1 MTTTFFIRSKSNDT
15 HGVIHFLFSTGYGKI
30 KSTTGLKINKK
41 DWSAGFPKKTVATT
55 EIRSLLTS
63 FKVKIDKSITDL
75 IENQNRLPNKSELT
89 KFCKSVIIGE
99 RNVENSI
106 FLSDLID
113 QFILDNEADASKGL
127 AKGTMKYKKNHLKG
141 FLDFCGH
148 NSVISEL
155 NEYKIDAY
163 KAMLF
168 HDGNENST
176 KNNYRKSIMSFLNWL
191 KAKRISNIVNEI
203 DFGKFVEPVKDVI
216 ALTEDELRILEK
228 AKLTPALQKHIDIFL
243 LGCYTALSIS
253 DIVNIAKDKIED
265 DHIHT
270 RRIKTDELLKI
281 PLIAEAK
288 QILEKYNYDFKSYG
302 ITSGRVQLKKAFK
315 ELGLNRRVRITS
327 KIGSRTTVDK
337 MVPLHREIS
346 WHKARKTAIT
356 TLLSKGVDQ
365 SLVMMIS
372 GHKDHR
378 AFRKYIDGTDLLMK
392 EMKKLRGKKDDDDNE
407 EATNH

>member
-1 MTTTFFIRSKSNDT
+1 MKTRFFLKSNSNDIEGT
-15 HGVIHFLFSTGYGKI
+15 IYFLFSTEYGRV
-30 KSTTGLKINKK
+30 KSTTGIKINKK
-41 DWSAGFPKKTVATT
+41 DWSNGGPKNNVSVSEK
-55 EIRSLLTS
+55 RSTIES
-63 FKVKIDKSITDL
+63 FRKKLDNKI
-75 IENQNRLPNKSELT
+75 IELKKNQNRQPNKSELIA
-89 KFCKSVIIGE
+89 FCKSVIKGD
-99 RNVENSI
+99 RNMENSI

-113 QFILDNEADASKGL
+113 QFISENETSTNKGV
-127 AKGTMKYKKNHLKG
+127 ATGTLKYKKNHLIG

-148 NSVISEL
+148 NSVVSEL
-155 NEYKIDAY
+155 NEYKIEAY

-168 HDGNENST
+168 RDGNENST

-191 KAKRISNIVNEI
+191 KKKRISMVVNEI
-203 DFGKFVEPVKDVI
+203 DFGKFPEPVKDVI
-216 ALTEDELRILEK
+216 ALTEDELRILEN
-228 AKLTPALQKHIDIFL
+228 AKLTPALQKHIDVFL

-253 DIVNIAKDKIED
+253 DIVNITKDKIED
-265 DHIHT
+265 EHIHT

-302 ITSGRVQLKKAFK
+302 ITSGRVQLKKAFR
-315 ELGLNRRVRITS
+315 ELGLNRKVRITS
-327 KIGSRTTVDK
+327 KVGSRRTIDK
-337 MVPLHREIS
+337 MVPLHQEIS

-378 AFRKYIDGTDLLMK
+378 SFRKYIDGTDLLMQVM
-392 EMKKLRGKKDDDDNE
+392 EKLRRKDGNE
-407 EATNH
+407 E

>member
-1 MTTTFFIRSKSNDT
+1 MTTTFFLRSKSGDDQ
-15 HGVIHFLFSTGYGKI
+15 GVIHFLFSTGYGKI

-63 FKVKIDKSITDL
+63 FKVKIDKCITDL

-113 QFILDNEADASKGL
+113 QFILENETSSVKGL
-127 AKGTMKYKKNHLKG
+127 AKGTLKYKKNHLKG
-141 FLDFCGH
+141 FLEFCGH
-148 NSVISEL
+148 NSVVSEL

-168 HDGNENST
+168 RDGNENST

-191 KAKRISNIVNEI
+191 KKKRISMVVNEI
-203 DFGKFVEPVKDVI
+203 DFGKFSEPLKDVI
-216 ALTEDELRILEK
+216 ALTEDEFRILEN
-228 AKLTPALQKHIDIFL
+228 AKLTPAIQKHIDIFL

-253 DIVNIAKDKIED
+253 DIVNITKDKIED

-288 QILEKYNYDFKSYG
+288 KILEKYNYDFRLYG

-315 ELGLNRRVRITS
+315 ELGLNRKVRITS
-327 KIGSRTTVDK
+327 KVGNRRTTDK
-337 MVPLHREIS
+337 MVPLYQEIS

-378 AFRKYIDGTDLLMK
+378 SFRKYIDGTDLLMK
-392 EMKKLRGKKDDDDNE
+392 VMEKMRKKDDNDNGE
-407 EATNH
+407 TLIQ

>member
-41 DWSAGFPKKTVATT
+41 DWLAGFPKKTVATT

-63 FKVKIDKSITDL
+63 FKVKIDKSINDL

-89 KFCKSVIIGE
+89 KFCKSVIMGE

-168 HDGNENST
+168 RDGNENST

-203 DFGKFVEPVKDVI
+203 DFGKFVEPVKEVI

-281 PLIAEAK
+281 PLIVEAK

-327 KIGSRTTVDK
+327 KIGSRRTVDK

>member
-1 MTTTFFIRSKSNDT
+1 MTTTFFLKSNPTDT
-15 HGVIHFLFSTGYGKI
+15 QGVIHFLFSTGYGKI

-63 FKVKIDKSITDL
+63 FKVKIDKSISDL
-75 IENQNRLPNKSELT
+75 IESQNRLPNKSELT
-89 KFCKSVIIGE
+89 AFCKSVIKGD

-106 FLSDLID
+106 FLSDIID
-113 QFILDNEADASKGL
+113 QFILENETNTNKRL
-127 AKGTMKYKKNHLKG
+127 EVGTMKYKKNHLMG
-141 FLDFCGH
+141 FLRFCGQ

-155 NEYKIDAY
+155 TEHKIDDY
-163 KAMLF
+163 KSMLF
-168 HDGNENST
+168 RDGNENST

-191 KAKRISNIVNEI
+191 KTKRISMVVNEI
-203 DFGKFVEPVKDVI
+203 DFKKFVEPVKDVI
-216 ALTEDELRILEK
+216 ALTEDELRILEN
-228 AKLTPALQKHIDIFL
+228 AKLPPALQKHIDIFL

-253 DIVNIAKDKIED
+253 DIVNITKDKIED

-281 PLIAEAK
+281 PLIVEAK

-302 ITSGRVQLKKAFK
+302 ITSGRVQLKKVFRV
-315 ELGLNRRVRITS
+315 LGLNRKVRITS
-327 KIGSRTTVDK
+327 KVGSRKAIDK

-378 AFRKYIDGTDLLMK
+378 SFRKYIDGTNLLMQGMEK
-392 EMKKLRGKKDDDDNE
+392 MRKKDDNDNGKK
-407 EATNH
+407 TSH

>member
-41 DWSAGFPKKTVATT
+41 DWLAGFPKKTVATT

-63 FKVKIDKSITDL
+63 FKVKIDKSINDL

-89 KFCKSVIIGE
+89 KFCKSVIMGE

-141 FLDFCGH
+141 FLDFCGQ

-168 HDGNENST
+168 RDGNENST

-327 KIGSRTTVDK
+327 KIGSRRTVDK

>member
-41 DWSAGFPKKTVATT
+41 DWLAGFPKKTVATT

-63 FKVKIDKSITDL
+63 FKVKIDKSINDL

-89 KFCKSVIIGE
+89 KFCKSVIMGE

-168 HDGNENST
+168 RDGNENST

-327 KIGSRTTVDK
+327 KIGSRRTVDK

>member
-1 MTTTFFIRSKSNDT
+1 MKTRFFLKSNSNDIEGT
-15 HGVIHFLFSTGYGKI
+15 IYFLFSTEYGRV
-30 KSTTGLKINKK
+30 KSTTGIKINKK
-41 DWSAGFPKKTVATT
+41 DWSNGGPKNNVSVSEK
-55 EIRSLLTS
+55 RSTIES
-63 FKVKIDKSITDL
+63 FRKKLDNKI
-75 IENQNRLPNKSELT
+75 IELKKNQNRQPNKSELIA
-89 KFCKSVIIGE
+89 FCKSVMKGD

-106 FLSDLID
+106 FLSDKIE
-113 QFILDNEADASKGL
+113 QFILEDETNTNKQL
-127 AKGTMKYKKNHLKG
+127 TKGTMKYKKNHLEG
-141 FLDFCGH
+141 FLEFCGH

-155 NEYKIDAY
+155 TEHKIDAY
-163 KAMLF
+163 KVMLF
-168 HDGNENST
+168 RDGNQNTT

-191 KAKRISNIVNEI
+191 KAKRISTVINEI
-203 DFGKFVEPVKDVI
+203 DFRKFVEPVKDVI
-216 ALTEDELRILEK
+216 ALTEDELRILEN

-253 DIVNIAKDKIED
+253 DIVNITKDKIED

-288 QILEKYNYDFKSYG
+288 QILKKYNYDFKSYG
-302 ITSGRVQLKKAFK
+302 ITSGRVQLKKAFR
-315 ELGLNRRVRITS
+315 ELGLNRKVRITS
-327 KIGSRTTVDK
+327 KVGSRGTIDK
-337 MVPLHREIS
+337 MVPLHQEIS

-378 AFRKYIDGTDLLMK
+378 SFRKYIDGTDLLMQVM
-392 EMKKLRGKKDDDDNE
+392 EKLRRKDDKG
-407 EATNH
+407 

>member
-1 MTTTFFIRSKSNDT
+1 MKTRFFLKSNSNDIEGT
-15 HGVIHFLFSTGYGKI
+15 IYFQFSTEYGRV
-30 KSTTGLKINKK
+30 KSTTGEKIKKK
-41 DWSAGFPKKTVATT
+41 DWSNGFPKYTSSTSEK
-55 EIRSLLTS
+55 RSTLDS
-63 FKVKIDKSITDL
+63 FRNKIDDKIIDL
-75 IENQNRLPNKSELT
+75 IKFQNRQPNKSELIA
-89 KFCKSVIIGE
+89 FCKSVIKGD
-99 RNVENSI
+99 RNIENSI
-106 FLSDLID
+106 FLSDLIQ
-113 QFILDNEADASKGL
+113 QFISENETSTNKGL
-127 AKGTMKYKKNHLKG
+127 ATGTLKYKKNHLKC

-155 NEYKIDAY
+155 NEYKIEAY

-168 HDGNENST
+168 RDGNENST

-191 KAKRISNIVNEI
+191 KTKRISMVVNEI
-203 DFGKFVEPVKDVI
+203 DFKKFVEPVKDVI
-216 ALTEDELRILEK
+216 ALTEDELRILEN
-228 AKLTPALQKHIDIFL
+228 AKLPPALQKHIDIFL

-253 DIVNIAKDKIED
+253 DIVNITKDKIED

-281 PLIAEAK
+281 PLIVEAK

-302 ITSGRVQLKKAFK
+302 ITSGRVQLKKVFRV
-315 ELGLNRRVRITS
+315 LGFNRKVRITS
-327 KIGSRTTVDK
+327 KVGSKGTIDK

-378 AFRKYIDGTDLLMK
+378 SFRKYIDGTDLLIKVMEK
-392 EMKKLRGKKDDDDNE
+392 MRKKDDNDNGKK
-407 EATNH
+407 TSH

>member
-1 MTTTFFIRSKSNDT
+1 MKTRFFFKSNSNDIEGT
-15 HGVIHFLFSTGYGKI
+15 IYFLFSTEYGRV
-30 KSTTGLKINKK
+30 KSTTGIKINKK
-41 DWSAGFPKKTVATT
+41 DWSNGGPKNNVSVSEK
-55 EIRSLLTS
+55 RSTIES
-63 FKVKIDKSITDL
+63 FRKKLDNKI
-75 IENQNRLPNKSELT
+75 IELKKNQNRQPNKSELIA
-89 KFCKSVIIGE
+89 FCKSVIKGD
-99 RNVENSI
+99 RNMENSI

-113 QFILDNEADASKGL
+113 QFISENETSTNKGV
-127 AKGTMKYKKNHLKG
+127 ATGTLKYKKNHLIG

-148 NSVISEL
+148 NSVVSEL
-155 NEYKIDAY
+155 NVYKIEAY

-168 HDGNENST
+168 RDGNENST

-191 KAKRISNIVNEI
+191 KKKRISMVVNEI
-203 DFGKFVEPVKDVI
+203 DFGKFPEPVKDVI
-216 ALTEDELRILEK
+216 ALTEDELRILEN
-228 AKLTPALQKHIDIFL
+228 AKLPPALQKHIDIFL

-253 DIVNIAKDKIED
+253 DIVNITKDKIED

-281 PLIAEAK
+281 PLILEAK

-302 ITSGRVQLKKAFK
+302 ITSGRVQLKKAFRV
-315 ELGLNRRVRITS
+315 LGLNRKVRITS
-327 KIGSRTTVDK
+327 KVGSRKTIDK

-378 AFRKYIDGTDLLMK
+378 SFRKYIDGTNLLIKVMEK
-392 EMKKLRGKKDDDDNE
+392 MRKKDDNDNGKK
-407 EATNH
+407 TSH

>member
-1 MTTTFFIRSKSNDT
+1 MKTRFFLKSNSNDIEGT
-15 HGVIHFLFSTGYGKI
+15 IYFLFSTEYGRV
-30 KSTTGLKINKK
+30 KSTTGIKINKK
-41 DWSAGFPKKTVATT
+41 DWSNGGPKNNVSVSEK
-55 EIRSLLTS
+55 RSTIES
-63 FKVKIDKSITDL
+63 FRKKLDNKI
-75 IENQNRLPNKSELT
+75 IELKKNQNRQPNKSELIA
-89 KFCKSVIIGE
+89 FCKSVIKGD
-99 RNVENSI
+99 RNMENSI

-113 QFILDNEADASKGL
+113 QFISENETSTNKGV
-127 AKGTMKYKKNHLKG
+127 ATGTLKYKKNHLIG

-148 NSVISEL
+148 NSVVSEL
-155 NEYKIDAY
+155 NEYKIEAY

-168 HDGNENST
+168 RDRNENST

-191 KAKRISNIVNEI
+191 KKKRISMVVNEI
-203 DFGKFVEPVKDVI
+203 DFGKFPEPVKDVI
-216 ALTEDELRILEK
+216 ALTEDELRILEN

-253 DIVNIAKDKIED
+253 DIVNITKDKIED

-281 PLIAEAK
+281 PLIVEAK

-302 ITSGRVQLKKAFK
+302 ITSGRVQLKKVFRV
-315 ELGLNRRVRITS
+315 LGLNRKVRITS
-327 KIGSRTTVDK
+327 KVGSRKAIDK
-337 MVPLHREIS
+337 MVPLHRVIS

-378 AFRKYIDGTDLLMK
+378 SFRKYIDGTNLLMQGMEK
-392 EMKKLRGKKDDDDNE
+392 MRKKDDNDNGKK
-407 EATNH
+407 TSH

>member
-1 MTTTFFIRSKSNDT
+1 MTTTFFLRSNSNDIQ
-15 HGVIHFLFSTGYGKI
+15 GVIHFLFSTGYGKI
-30 KSTTGLKINKK
+30 KSTTGIKINKK
-41 DWSAGFPKKTVATT
+41 DWSVGFPKKTVATT
-55 EIRSLLTS
+55 EIRSLLTI
-63 FKVKIDKSITDL
+63 FKVKIDKSINDL
-75 IENQNRLPNKSELT
+75 IENQNRLPNKSELI
-89 KFCKSVIIGE
+89 KFCKSVIMGE

-113 QFILDNEADASKGL
+113 QFISENETSTNKGL
-127 AKGTMKYKKNHLKG
+127 ATGTLKYKKNHLKG

-163 KAMLF
+163 KAMIF
-168 HDGNENST
+168 RDGNENST

-191 KAKRISNIVNEI
+191 KAKQKSMIVNEI
-203 DFGKFVEPVKDVI
+203 EFRKFPEPVKDVI
-216 ALTEDELRILEK
+216 ALTEDEFRILEN
-228 AKLTPALQKHIDIFL
+228 AKLNPALQKHVEIFL
-243 LGCYTALSIS
+243 IGCYTALSIS
-253 DIVNIAKDKIED
+253 DIINISKDKIED

-281 PLIAEAK
+281 PLIPEAK
-288 QILEKYNYDFKSYG
+288 MILEKYDYNFKSYNE
-302 ITSGRVQLKKAFK
+302 TSGRVQLKKAFR
-315 ELGLNRRVRITS
+315 ELGLNRKVRITS
-327 KIGSRTTVDK
+327 KVGNRRTIDK
-337 MVPLHREIS
+337 MVSLHQVIS

-378 AFRKYIDGTDLLMK
+378 SFRKYIDGSDLLMQVM
-392 EMKKLRGKKDDDDNE
+392 EKLRRKDHKE
-407 EATNH
+407 

>member
-1 MTTTFFIRSKSNDT
+1 MKTTFFLKSNSNDT
-15 HGVIHFLFSTGYGKI
+15 HGYIYFLFSTGYGKI
-30 KSTTGLKINKK
+30 KISTGEKIKKKDWALGLPKKAETSLLLMSYKQKINKK
-41 DWSAGFPKKTVATT
+41 IK
-55 EIRSLLTS
+55 
-63 FKVKIDKSITDL
+63 DL
-75 IENQNRLPNKSELT
+75 IESQNRLPNRTELVD
-89 KFCKSVIIGE
+89 FCKSVMKGD

-106 FLSDLID
+106 FLSDKIE
-113 QFILDNEADASKGL
+113 QFILEDETNTNKQL
-127 AKGTMKYKKNHLKG
+127 TKGTMKYKKNHLEG
-141 FLDFCGH
+141 FLEFCGH

-155 NEYKIDAY
+155 TEHKINAY
-163 KAMLF
+163 KVMLF
-168 HDGNENST
+168 RDGNQNTT

-191 KAKRISNIVNEI
+191 KAKRISTVVNEI
-203 DFGKFVEPVKDVI
+203 DFRKFVEPVKDVI

-253 DIVNIAKDKIED
+253 DIVNITKDKIED

-288 QILEKYNYDFKSYG
+288 QILKKYNYDFKSYG
-302 ITSGRVQLKKAFK
+302 ITSGRVQLKKAFR
-315 ELGLNRRVRITS
+315 ELGLNRKVRITS
-327 KIGSRTTVDK
+327 KVGSRGTIDK
-337 MVPLHREIS
+337 MVPLHQEIS

-378 AFRKYIDGTDLLMK
+378 SFRKYIDGTNLLMQGMEK
-392 EMKKLRGKKDDDDNE
+392 MRKKDDNDNGKK
-407 EATNH
+407 TSH